1 MGVKADPIHLRARID
16 GPGGKGPLFGHT
28 VARRG
33 KPKKK
38 GGGGSHVVRRSKRRQ
53 FPNLQTVRVNVNGR
67 PRRLR
72 VCTKC
77 LKAGK
82 PLRRRP

>member
-1 MGVKADPIHLRARID
+1 MSRVCQIC
-16 GPGGKGPLFGHT
+16 GKGPLFGHT

-53 FPNLQTVRVNVNGR
+53 LPNLQMVRAEVNGR
-67 PRRLR
+67 PCKLR
-72 VCTKC
+72 VCAKC

-82 PLRRRP
+82 PFRRRP